1 MVPIIVV
8 VLSRD
13 VSFSKFLLRNVTRVD
28 LRPHISVILIVQHRN
43 NCGLETVSSKSGDIT
58 LPMKMTFGVTA
69 GALAYILPQKLIVPS
84 FVMFR
89 YGEVINSF
97 GKFSISPNTKC
108 SFGFYSSTRS
118 ILKRKKTS

>member
-28 LRPHISVILIVQHRN
+28 LRPHISVILTVQHRN
-43 NCGLETVSSKSGDIT
+43 NCGLETLSSKFGD
-58 LPMKMTFGVTA
+58 LAFLMKMTFGVTT
-69 GALAYILPQKLIVPS
+69 GALASTLPQKLIVVPS

-89 YGEVINSF
+89 Y
-97 GKFSISPNTKC
+97 IST
-108 SFGFYSSTRS
+108 
-118 ILKRKKTS
+118 